1 MVHDLLPFWKVR
13 AWRSV
18 APDGI
23 ERLSCFFLTRAVT
36 NSRGNLVSHLT
47 FYFKHRLYWQPRYSS
62 GIWIVTCSACAF
74 QKNQVLFQTRI
85 RSLNSARLFTLKRSY
100 QCHPPQTHLQVFLVF
115 CFTWTLLKTERLK
128 IMFYVSKIRNCW
140 LQIPHFAPCTDPVC
154 SLQKPA
160 VPSILPHIIRVL
172 QILIHEQP
180 CSLLLSAHVTVEL
193 CSKLSRKC
201 FLLTTPR
208 DKPAQCTGC
217 SVPSVL
223 SVRGK

>member
-23 ERLSCFFLTRAVT
+23 ERLLYFFLTTAVT

-115 CFTWTLLKTERLK
+115 CFTWTLLKTEIK
-128 IMFYVSKIRNCW
+128 NYVLCW
-140 LQIPHFAPCTDPVC
+140 QN
-154 SLQKPA
+154 QK
-160 VPSILPHIIRVL
+160 
-172 QILIHEQP
+172 
-180 CSLLLSAHVTVEL
+180 
-193 CSKLSRKC
+193 
-201 FLLTTPR
+201 LLTPDIPFCPLYWPCLFTSKTCSPINPTPHNTR
-208 DKPAQCTGC
+208 ASDPNTLTAMQPTAFCLCHSWTVQQTKQKVFSPNN
-217 SVPSVL
+217 S
-223 SVRGK
+223 